1 MTRLMI
7 DLFIRL
13 ILLLSALNLY
23 IASNVGGNS
32 AKTTKGGTI
41 NG

>member
-13 ILLLSALNLY
+13 ILLLSALNLH
-23 IASNVGGNS
+23 IASNVGEIPL
-32 AKTTKGGTI
+32 KPLKEEL
-41 NG
+41 